1 MNQDNNTDDTRDLD
15 VESLDNE
22 EVVFEPE
29 QEEMT
34 LSGSSKKDKEKIQ
47 KLEAEKQ
54 EYLDGW
60 QRSRAELVNAK
71 KQYEDERKLFVG
83 IGKQSILEDIIPIL
97 DNFDAAFSNK
107 EAWEATPVTWRIGI
121 EYIHK
126 QFMTALEN
134 HGVTIYGSA
143 GDTFDAVK
151 HEPLEMVPTDDE
163 SMKNKLV
170 AVVQKGYALGD
181 KIIRPAK
188 VKVGE

>member
-1 MNQDNNTDDTRDLD
+1 MNKDEHNHDQINLN
-15 VESLDNE
+15 VESLGAE
-22 EVVFEPE
+22 EVLFEPE
-29 QEEMT
+29 PEEMT

-60 QRSRAELVNAK
+60 QRARAELVNAK

-83 IGKQSILEDIIPIL
+83 IGKQSILEDLIPVL
-97 DNFDAAFSNK
+97 DTFDAAFSNK
-107 EAWEATPVTWRIGI
+107 QVWEALPETWRVGV

-126 QFMTALEN
+126 QFLSVLEN
-134 HGVTIYGSA
+134 HGVKTFGNE
-143 GDTFDAVK
+143 GDVFDALK
-151 HEPLEMVPTDDE
+151 HEPLEIVPTDDE
-163 SMKNKLV
+163 SMKNKLM
-170 AVVQKGYALGD
+170 VVIQKGYSSGE